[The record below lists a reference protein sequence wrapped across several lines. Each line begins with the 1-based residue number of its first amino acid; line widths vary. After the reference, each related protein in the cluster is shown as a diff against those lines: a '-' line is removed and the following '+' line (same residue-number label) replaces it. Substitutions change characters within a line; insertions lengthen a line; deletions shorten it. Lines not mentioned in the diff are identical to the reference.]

1 MVNLHQLKS
10 AGVPLDNHYELKR
23 RIGGGGFSEVWL
35 AHDKRSNVDVAL
47 KVYSSTQELDEEGVR
62 MFRREFSLVC
72 NLNHTNILK
81 PFTFDIYQGCP
92 YIVLPYCEKG
102 SASRLIGKITEEEL
116 WDFTGQVAAGL
127 AYMHRHNIIHQ
138 DIKPAN
144 VLVNADDQYMITD
157 FGISTGLRNTIRM
170 TCGVEAG
177 TGTTEYMSYECLDEK
192 PRNVMARDI
201 WAFGVTLYELM
212 TGDVPFGKFGGMT
225 QKAAGGTV
233 PEIKGPRFS
242 SGMKNLAY
250 ACLALEPWDRPSAEE
265 IVRMV
270 EQRRSGGAVM
280 SVRRGGRRKGRW
292 LWKVAAAACVAV
304 AAVGAVG
311 MLRYGDGQRHGRGA
325 AAGTDSIDRLYIDK
339 VEQAAS
345 MVRGEEGKNNM
356 MQVDE
361 EVLCRAAQMYESA
374 SGMHPADSVLSRGQ
388 GRWQA
393 AASFIDSTY
402 VYLYGQGVKYSE
414 VGAADAARQYGRR
427 STRLKP
433 FASQRARAAV
443 EPGSKDKEH
452 LEKEYQE

>member
-1 MVNLHQLKS
+1 MINLHQLKS
-10 AGVPLDNHYELKR
+10 AGVPLDNHYELKK

-35 AHDKRSNVDVAL
+35 AHDVRSSVDVAL

-92 YIVLPYCEKG
+92 YIVLPFCEKG
-102 SASRLIGKITEEEL
+102 SASRLVGKITEEEL
-116 WDFTGQVAAGL
+116 WDFTWQVAAGL

-144 VLVNADDQYMITD
+144 VLINADNQYMITD

-192 PRNVMARDI
+192 PRNVIARDI

-225 QKAAGGTV
+225 QKTAGGTV
-233 PEIKGPRFS
+233 PKIKGTKFS
-242 SGMKNLAY
+242 DSIKELTY
-250 ACLALEPWDRPSAEE
+250 SCLALEPWDRPSAEE

-270 EQRRSGGAVM
+270 EQHRSGGKVVTVGRH
-280 SVRRGGRRKGRW
+280 VRRRRSSQW
-292 LWKVAAAACVAV
+292 MIVTAACVAV
-304 AAVGAVG
+304 TAAGVGG
-311 MLRYGDGQRHGRGA
+311 MLKYGGMLPHDEIAQA
-325 AAGTDSIDRLYIDK
+325 DTANDSINRLYIKK
-339 VEQAAS
+339 VEEAAS
-345 MVRGEEGKNNM
+345 MVSSEEGKRNLM
-356 MQVDE
+356 EVDE
-361 EVLCRAAQMYESA
+361 DVLCRAAQIYESA
-374 SGMHPADSVLSRGQ
+374 ASMHPADSVMTKGLE
-388 GRWQA
+388 RWKA
-393 AASFIDSTY
+393 SASFIDSTY

-414 VGAADAARQYGRR
+414 VGATDAARQYGRR

-433 FASQRARAAV
+433 FVSQRARTAV
-443 EPGSKDKEH
+443 EPYKETT
-452 LEKEYQE
+452 KQ